1 MFRSNRLVI
10 LDGEKE
16 KYREKNPIS
25 LFIETERVTRVI
37 LEINLKISNKP
48 EIRHQKCQS
57 SPRKF
62 KHRNRKQ
69 INNVYIVNAQTN
81 WMESFYLSFV

>member
-48 EIRHQKCQS
+48 EISHQKCQS

-62 KHRNRKQ
+62 EHRNRKQ